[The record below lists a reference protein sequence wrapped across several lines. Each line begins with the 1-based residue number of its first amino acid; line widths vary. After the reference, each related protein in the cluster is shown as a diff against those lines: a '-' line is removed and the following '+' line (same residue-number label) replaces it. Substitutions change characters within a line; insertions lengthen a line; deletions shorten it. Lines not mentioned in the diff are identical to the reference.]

1 MSNLFKKFA
10 LAIAALALPLAASG
24 TAASMRSAEQ
34 RLPTPQPVIAEKLTE
49 PLAPVQA
56 HPALWKLSDH
66 DTTIYLLGTIHL
78 LPPGIDWLNGPLA
91 YALDHSDT
99 LMTELPDLPPG
110 DVAAALLKHGTL
122 PAGKSLRQMMS
133 EKQRTQLEATLTSL
147 GLPLTIFD
155 RKKPWVAAAT
165 LPILQLQ
172 KAGYNLESG
181 VEHALT
187 KRVTPLGKARGGLE
201 TADFQFGQFDV
212 LTDAQ
217 QLEYLGAVLDALP
230 QINGEITTM
239 VGNWSRGDAAAL
251 AAQLN
256 ADSDSPVLAEALIFS
271 RNRNW
276 AAWIETRMKTPGTVF
291 LAVGAGH
298 LGGQGSVQEVLAKH
312 GFKAVRVQ

>member
-1 MSNLFKKFA
+1 MTMTKRLIAPLFAVIA
-10 LAIAALALPLAASG
+10 LAGAGNAP
-24 TAASMRSAEQ
+24 AEQ
-34 RLPTPQPVIAEKLTE
+34 RLPTAQPVIAEKVAE

-66 DTTIYLLGTIHL
+66 DTTIYLFGTIHL

-91 YALDHSDT
+91 FALDHSDT

-110 DVAAALLKHGTL
+110 DVAAALLRHGTL
-122 PAGKSLRQMMS
+122 PAGKTLRQLMS
-133 EKQRTQLEATLTSL
+133 DKQRVQFEAALTKL
-147 GLPLTIFD
+147 GLPVALFD
-155 RKKPWVAAAT
+155 SKKPWVAAAT
-165 LPILQLQ
+165 LPIIQLQ
-172 KAGYNLESG
+172 KSGYNLESG
-181 VEHALT
+181 AENTLT
-187 KRVTPLGKARGGLE
+187 KRATQLAKARGGLE

-230 QINGEITTM
+230 QINGEITAM

-256 ADSDSPVLAEALIFS
+256 ADSDSPELAEALIFS

-276 AAWIETRMKTPGTVF
+276 AAWIENRMKTPGTVF

-298 LGGQGSVQEVLAKH
+298 LGGKDSVQDVLAKH
-312 GFKAVRVQ
+312 GFKVVRVQ

>member
-1 MSNLFKKFA
+1 MSNLFKKCA
-10 LAIAALALPLAASG
+10 LTIVALALPLAASG

-34 RLPTPQPVIAEKLTE
+34 RLPTSQPVVAEQLVV
-49 PLAPVQA
+49 PQA

-66 DTTIYLLGTIHL
+66 DTTVYLFGTIHL

-110 DVAAALLKHGTL
+110 DVAAALLRHGTL
-122 PAGKSLRQMMS
+122 PAGKSLRQLMS
-133 EKQRTQLEATLTSL
+133 EKQRMQFEAALTKL
-147 GLPLTIFD
+147 GLPVALFD
-155 RKKPWVAAAT
+155 SKKPWVAAAT
-165 LPILQLQ
+165 LPIIQLQ
-172 KAGYNLESG
+172 KSGYNLESG
-181 VEHALT
+181 AENTLT
-187 KRVTPLGKARGGLE
+187 KRATQLAKARGGLE

-212 LTDAQ
+212 LSDAQ

-230 QINGEITTM
+230 QINGEITAM
-239 VGNWSRGDAAAL
+239 VGHWSRGDAAAL

-298 LGGQGSVQEVLAKH
+298 LGGPGSVQDVLAKH

>member
-1 MSNLFKKFA
+1 MTMTKRLIAPLFAVIA
-10 LAIAALALPLAASG
+10 LAGNGNAPAQQHAPAA
-24 TAASMRSAEQ
+24 
-34 RLPTPQPVIAEKLTE
+34 QPVIAQPVAEKAE
-49 PLAPVQA
+49 PVQA

-66 DTTIYLLGTIHL
+66 DTTIYLFGTIHL

-110 DVAAALLKHGTL
+110 DVAAALLRHGSL
-122 PAGKSLRQMMS
+122 PAGKTLRQLMS
-133 EKQRTQLEATLTSL
+133 DKQRGQFEAALTTL
-147 GLPLTIFD
+147 GLPVALFD
-155 RKKPWVAAAT
+155 SKKPWVAAAT
-165 LPILQLQ
+165 LPIIQLQ
-172 KAGYNLESG
+172 KSGYNLESG
-181 VEHALT
+181 AENTLT
-187 KRVTPLGKARGGLE
+187 KRATELAKARGGLE

-230 QINGEITTM
+230 QINGEIGTM
-239 VGNWSRGDAAAL
+239 VGHWSRGDAAAL

-276 AAWIETRMKTPGTVF
+276 AAWIETRMKAPGTVF

-298 LGGQGSVQEVLAKH
+298 LGGAGSVQDVLAKH
-312 GFKAVRVQ
+312 GFKPVRVQ

>member
-1 MSNLFKKFA
+1 MTLTKRLIAPLFAVIA
-10 LAIAALALPLAASG
+10 LAGSG
-24 TAASMRSAEQ
+24 SAPAEQ
-34 RLPTPQPVIAEKLTE
+34 RHPTPQPVVAEQLV
-49 PLAPVQA
+49 APQA

-66 DTTIYLLGTIHL
+66 DTTVYLFGTIHL

-110 DVAAALLKHGTL
+110 DVAAALLRHGTL
-122 PAGKSLRQMMS
+122 PAGKTLRQLMS
-133 EKQRTQLEATLTSL
+133 DKQRGQLEATLTSL
-147 GLPLTIFD
+147 GLPLSLFD

-181 VEHALT
+181 VETSLT
-187 KRVTPLGKARGGLE
+187 KRATQLGRARGGLE

-212 LTDAQ
+212 LNDAQ

-230 QINGEITTM
+230 QINGEITKM

-276 AAWIETRMKTPGTVF
+276 AGWIEHRMKTPGTVF
-291 LAVGAGH
+291 IAVGAGH
-298 LGGQGSVQEVLAKH
+298 LGGTGSVQEVLAKH